1 MSLPGKTIAAACTA
15 LLLASGLAACG
26 SKGQGVKEP
35 AQEGLALDLAGIDYN
50 VFITRE
56 LNLAIPPDSAY
67 YKGPPAK
74 KGETLYGVFLQAC
87 NHGKKPMPTAS
98 QFTVVD
104 NQGNKFHPTPLPTD
118 DAFAYQ
124 SIRLDPHECEPQAGS
139 VAQLG
144 PTAGSMLLF
153 RLPLANTEN
162 RPLLLEIA
170 APSQIVSPN
179 HSKLTFTLDI

>member
-1 MSLPGKTIAAACTA
+1 MRAPMSLPGKTIAAACTA

-67 YKGPPAK
+67 YTGPPAK

-104 NQGNKFHPTPLPTD
+104 NQGNKF
-118 DAFAYQ
+118 
-124 SIRLDPHECEPQAGS
+124 
-139 VAQLG
+139 
-144 PTAGSMLLF
+144 
-153 RLPLANTEN
+153 
-162 RPLLLEIA
+162 
-170 APSQIVSPN
+170 
-179 HSKLTFTLDI
+179 